1 MSVTD
6 SEAIKALG
14 LLSFEELSLLHDHKM
29 ALKKDHAAYVDAH
42 PEIKTLLSGF
52 MTALLLEKPQDVVA
66 FASKH
71 FATYKS
77 LPHTELEP
85 IVIAGP
91 SGVGKGTLINLLLA
105 AFPNTF
111 GFSVSH
117 TTRGPREGEVDGV
130 SYHFIEKETM
140 LKEIEA
146 GLFLEHAQVHGN
158 IYGTNKRAV
167 QDVQEKGKICIL
179 DIDIQG
185 VQQVKKA
192 GLCAK
197 YLFIAPPSMEEL
209 EKRLRGRAT
218 ETEDKIQLR
227 VKNAADELVFG
238 QQPGVFDAILVNR
251 VVDDSFR
258 ELVVM
263 LKQWYPTVELK

>member
-1 MSVTD
+1 MSGAEQ
-6 SEAIKALG
+6 EATKALES
-14 LLSFEELSLLHDHKM
+14 LSFEELSLLNERKE
-29 ALKKDHAAYVDAH
+29 ALKKDHAAYVEAH

-52 MTALLLEKPQDVVA
+52 MSALLLEKPQDVVA
-66 FASKH
+66 FAAEH
-71 FATYKS
+71 FSAFKP
-77 LPHTELEP
+77 PHAELDP

-91 SGVGKGTLINLLLA
+91 SGVGKGTLINLLLEQ
-105 AFPNTF
+105 FPDTF

-117 TTRGPREGEVDGV
+117 TTRGPREGEVNGV
-130 SYHFIEKETM
+130 AYHFTEKEKV

-146 GLFLEHAQVHGN
+146 GLFLEHAEVHGN
-158 IYGTNKRAV
+158 VYGTSKRAV

-185 VQQVKKA
+185 VQQVKKS
-192 GLCAK
+192 GIRAK
-197 YLFIAPPSMEEL
+197 YLFIAPPSMDEL

-227 VKNAADELVFG
+227 VKNAAGEVAFG
-238 QQPGVFDAILVNR
+238 QQPGVFDSILVNK

-258 ELVVM
+258 ELVVT